1 MIIALLIVTS
11 IFNIVLFILWY
22 FSNKKL
28 MKLIR
33 VDLPPVIS
41 SLDKLKVTDIPF
53 LIKCADTARDNIDA
67 LAKNQEILAKR
78 IIKNEKQLD
87 AYKAKSN
94 AKINRYNNDDSED

>member
-94 AKINRYNNDDSED
+94 AKINRYNNDDED

>member
-11 IFNIVLFILWY
+11 IFNIILFILWY

-94 AKINRYNNDDSED
+94 AKINRYNNDSED

>member
-94 AKINRYNNDDSED
+94 AKINRYNNDSED